1 MMNIETLLQAAQILE
16 SQQSIPPKKR
26 LARGDRQTPNNH
38 VPTSV
43 LSPTTI
49 NTNPT
54 TITTT
59 ATVPT
64 ATTVVTSTSSLLK
77 NEHIDEYPQVDLN
90 LNFHHH
96 NHLIQQ
102 RLSLD
107 QNDDDDDGDDDDDD
121 TNNQNVNRNS
131 EISNRVQ
138 TTCFRDREIH
148 NRLEKHRRAHLK
160 DCFDSLKAE
169 VPCQRD
175 RKITNLQVLNLAI
188 KYIQTLTRKDREY
201 EQEIA
206 SLTSR
211 SIELQNRLS
220 CLKTELNSEG
230 HNVDTWLNT
239 CSDIDYS
246 TSTRTAS
253 EAEMYRTIDDD
264 DIDDDDQLD
273 QNPHI
278 NKKSIDIITNNNN
291 HHSTK
296 TNSYLIDPKTLLNNR
311 KSTTTTIT
319 TTTTRQRPRP
329 SKRKLQ
335 SIPTTNLLHT
345 LSTSI
350 PINNT
355 SRSEN
360 LLDFNVARHLHLNE
374 PCNLLTNINSR
385 TKDSLSLTPITDIR
399 YDIVDMFTKGT
410 TSHLQQQQ
418 QQQQIS
424 PLPSIA
430 SLMNRHSSQPSPI
443 VSPTKQTIGINTDP
457 LTTSTTNILHQSVA
471 TS

>member
-1 MMNIETLLQAAQILE
+1 LLQAAQILE

-26 LARGDRQTPNNH
+26 LARGDHETPTNH
-38 VPTSV
+38 VPTTI

-54 TITTT
+54 ATTT
-59 ATVPT
+59 V
-64 ATTVVTSTSSLLK
+64 SSLLK
-77 NEHIDEYPQVDLN
+77 TDHIDEYPQHDLN
-90 LNFHHH
+90 LNMHHQ
-96 NHLIQQ
+96 NHLAQQ

-107 QNDDDDDGDDDDDD
+107 QNDDDDDDDDE
-121 TNNQNVNRNS
+121 TNNQNHNGNS

-188 KYIQTLTRKDREY
+188 KYIQTLTRKEREY

-211 SIELQNRLS
+211 NIELQRRLGS
-220 CLKTELNSEG
+220 LKSDLNSEG
-230 HNVDTWLNT
+230 HDVDTWLDT
-239 CSDIDYS
+239 CSDIDHS

-253 EAEMYRTIDDD
+253 EAEMYRTFDDD
-264 DIDDDDQLD
+264 DELD
-273 QNPHI
+273 QNSQL
-278 NKKSIDIITNNNN
+278 NKKSIDLIT
-291 HHSTK
+291 K
-296 TNSYLIDPKTLLNNR
+296 PNSYVIDPKTLLNHQ
-311 KSTTTTIT
+311 KIP
-319 TTTTRQRPRP
+319 TRQRPRP

-335 SIPTTNLLHT
+335 SIPTTNLLQT
-345 LSTSI
+345 LST
-350 PINNT
+350 T

-360 LLDFNVARHLHLNE
+360 LLDFNVARHLHLDE

-385 TKDSLSLTPITDIR
+385 KKDSLSLTPITDIR
-399 YDIVDMFTKGT
+399 YEIVDMFTKGT
-410 TSHLQQQQ
+410 TSHLQQQQQQ

-430 SLMNRHSSQPSPI
+430 SLMNRHSSQPSPV

-457 LTTSTTNILHQSVA
+457 LTTSTTNILHQPVA

>member
-1 MMNIETLLQAAQILE
+1 M
-16 SQQSIPPKKR
+16 SGSKP
-26 LARGDRQTPNNH
+26 
-38 VPTSV
+38 
-43 LSPTTI
+43 
-49 NTNPT
+49 
-54 TITTT
+54 
-59 ATVPT
+59 
-64 ATTVVTSTSSLLK
+64 
-77 NEHIDEYPQVDLN
+77 
-90 LNFHHH
+90 
-96 NHLIQQ
+96 
-102 RLSLD
+102 
-107 QNDDDDDGDDDDDD
+107 
-121 TNNQNVNRNS
+121 
-131 EISNRVQ
+131 
-138 TTCFRDREIH
+138 
-148 NRLEKHRRAHLK
+148 
-160 DCFDSLKAE
+160 
-169 VPCQRD
+169 
-175 RKITNLQVLNLAI
+175 
-188 KYIQTLTRKDREY
+188 TLTRKEREY
-201 EQEIA
+201 EQEIT

-211 SIELQNRLS
+211 SIELQNRLG

-230 HNVDTWLNT
+230 HNVDTWLES

-253 EAEMYRTIDDD
+253 EAEMYRTFDDD
-264 DIDDDDQLD
+264 DELD
-273 QNPHI
+273 QNSQI
-278 NKKSIDIITNNNN
+278 NKKSTDLITNNNHN
-291 HHSTK
+291 GTK
-296 TNSYLIDPKTLLNNR
+296 TNSYLIDPKTLVNNR
-311 KSTTTTIT
+311 KS
-319 TTTTRQRPRP
+319 TTRQRPRP

-350 PINNT
+350 PINNNNNNTINNHNT

-374 PCNLLTNINSR
+374 PCNLLTNINTR

-410 TSHLQQQQ
+410 TSHLLQQQQQ

>member
-1 MMNIETLLQAAQILE
+1 MV
-16 SQQSIPPKKR
+16 SPKE
-26 LARGDRQTPNNH
+26 AR
-38 VPTSV
+38 
-43 LSPTTI
+43 
-49 NTNPT
+49 
-54 TITTT
+54 
-59 ATVPT
+59 
-64 ATTVVTSTSSLLK
+64 
-77 NEHIDEYPQVDLN
+77 
-90 LNFHHH
+90 
-96 NHLIQQ
+96 
-102 RLSLD
+102 
-107 QNDDDDDGDDDDDD
+107 
-121 TNNQNVNRNS
+121 
-131 EISNRVQ
+131 
-138 TTCFRDREIH
+138 
-148 NRLEKHRRAHLK
+148 RRAHLK

-188 KYIQTLTRKDREY
+188 KYIQTLTRKEREY
-201 EQEIA
+201 EQEI
-206 SLTSR
+206 SLLTSH
-211 SIELQNRLS
+211 SVELQNRLN

-230 HNVDTWLNT
+230 HNVDTWLDT

-246 TSTRTAS
+246 ISTRTAS
-253 EAEMYRTIDDD
+253 EAEMYRTFDDND
-264 DIDDDDQLD
+264 YEFD
-273 QNPHI
+273 QNSQI
-278 NKKSIDIITNNNN
+278 NKKSIDLITNNTN
-291 HHSTK
+291 HHHHHHGTK
-296 TNSYLIDPKTLLNNR
+296 TNSYLIDSKTSINNR
-311 KSTTTTIT
+311 KS
-319 TTTTRQRPRP
+319 TTRQRPRP

-350 PINNT
+350 PINNNNNNNHNT

-374 PCNLLTNINSR
+374 PCNLLTNINTR
-385 TKDSLSLTPITDIR
+385 TKDTISLTPITDIR

-410 TSHLQQQQ
+410 TSHLQ

>member
-1 MMNIETLLQAAQILE
+1 
-16 SQQSIPPKKR
+16 
-26 LARGDRQTPNNH
+26 
-38 VPTSV
+38 V

-49 NTNPT
+49 NAN
-54 TITTT
+54 
-59 ATVPT
+59 PT
-64 ATTVVTSTSSLLK
+64 ATTAVSSLLK
-77 NEHIDEYPQVDLN
+77 SDRIDEYPQLDLN
-90 LNFHHH
+90 LNMHHQ
-96 NHLIQQ
+96 NHLAQQ

-107 QNDDDDDGDDDDDD
+107 HNDDDDDDDDD
-121 TNNQNVNRNS
+121 TPNQNINGNS
-131 EISNRVQ
+131 DNSNRGQ

-160 DCFDSLKAE
+160 DCFDNLKAE

-188 KYIQTLTRKDREY
+188 KYIQTLTRKEREY

-206 SLTSR
+206 LLTSR
-211 SIELQNRLS
+211 NIELQRRLGS
-220 CLKTELNSEG
+220 LKTDLNSEG
-230 HNVDTWLNT
+230 HDVDTWLDT
-239 CSDIDYS
+239 CSDIDHS

-253 EAEMYRTIDDD
+253 EAEMYRTFDDD
-264 DIDDDDQLD
+264 DEID
-273 QNPHI
+273 
-278 NKKSIDIITNNNN
+278 KKPIDSI
-291 HHSTK
+291 TK
-296 TNSYLIDPKTLLNNR
+296 PNSYIIDPKPLLNNQ
-311 KSTTTTIT
+311 KLP
-319 TTTTRQRPRP
+319 TRQRPRP

-335 SIPTTNLLHT
+335 SIPTTNLLQT
-345 LSTSI
+345 LST
-350 PINNT
+350 T

-360 LLDFNVARHLHLNE
+360 LLDFNVARHLHLDE

-399 YDIVDMFTKGT
+399 YEIVDMFTKGT

-418 QQQQIS
+418 PQQQQIS

-430 SLMNRHSSQPSPI
+430 SLMNRHSSQPSPV

-457 LTTSTTNILHQSVA
+457 LTTSTTNILHQPVA

>member
-1 MMNIETLLQAAQILE
+1 LE

-26 LARGDRQTPNNH
+26 LRGDRQTTPNN
-38 VPTSV
+38 V

-54 TITTT
+54 TI
-59 ATVPT
+59 
-64 ATTVVTSTSSLLK
+64 SSILK
-77 NEHIDEYPQVDLN
+77 NDLIDEYPQLELN
-90 LNFHHH
+90 LNMHHH
-96 NHLIQQ
+96 NHLAQQ

-107 QNDDDDDGDDDDDD
+107 HNDVDDDDDDDDDD
-121 TNNQNVNRNS
+121 TNNQNVNGNS

-160 DCFDSLKAE
+160 DCFDNLKAE

-188 KYIQTLTRKDREY
+188 KYIQTLTRKEREY
-201 EQEIA
+201 DQEIA
-206 SLTSR
+206 ALTSR
-211 SIELQNRLS
+211 NIELQNRLNT
-220 CLKTELNSEG
+220 LKTELNSEG
-230 HNVDTWLNT
+230 HDVDTWLDT
-239 CSDIDYS
+239 CSDIDHS
-246 TSTRTAS
+246 VSTRTAS
-253 EAEMYRTIDDD
+253 EAEMHRTIDDD
-264 DIDDDDQLD
+264 DDDSID
-273 QNPHI
+273 QNSLI
-278 NKKSIDIITNNNN
+278 NKKSSIDLIKQAN
-291 HHSTK
+291 
-296 TNSYLIDPKTLLNNR
+296 LIDSNR
-311 KSTTTTIT
+311 KFPI
-319 TTTTRQRPRP
+319 RQRPRP

-335 SIPTTNLLHT
+335 SIPTTNLLQT
-345 LSTSI
+345 LS
-350 PINNT
+350 NT

-360 LLDFNVARHLHLNE
+360 LLDFNVARHLHLDE
-374 PCNLLTNINSR
+374 PCNLLTNITSR

-399 YDIVDMFTKGT
+399 YEIVDMFTKGT
-410 TSHLQQQQ
+410 NSHIQQQQQQQ

-430 SLMNRHSSQPSPI
+430 SLMNRHSSQPSPV

-457 LTTSTTNILHQSVA
+457 LTTSTTNILHQPVA

>member
-1 MMNIETLLQAAQILE
+1 MNIETLLQAAQILE

-26 LARGDRQTPNNH
+26 LARGDHETTPNNH
-38 VPTSV
+38 VQTSV

-54 TITTT
+54 ATTT
-59 ATVPT
+59 V
-64 ATTVVTSTSSLLK
+64 SSLLK
-77 NEHIDEYPQVDLN
+77 SDRIDEYPQLDLN
-90 LNFHHH
+90 LNMHHQ
-96 NHLIQQ
+96 NHLAQQ

-107 QNDDDDDGDDDDDD
+107 QNDDDDDDDDD
-121 TNNQNVNRNS
+121 NNNHNQNINGNS
-131 EISNRVQ
+131 DNSNRGQ

-160 DCFDSLKAE
+160 DCFDNLKAE

-188 KYIQTLTRKDREY
+188 KYIQTLTRKEREY

-206 SLTSR
+206 SLSSR
-211 SIELQNRLS
+211 NIELQRRLGS
-220 CLKTELNSEG
+220 LKTDLNSEG
-230 HNVDTWLNT
+230 HDVDTWLDT
-239 CSDIDYS
+239 CSDIDHS

-253 EAEMYRTIDDD
+253 EAEMYRTFDDD
-264 DIDDDDQLD
+264 DEVDR
-273 QNPHI
+273 
-278 NKKSIDIITNNNN
+278 KSIDSIT
-291 HHSTK
+291 K
-296 TNSYLIDPKTLLNNR
+296 PNSYIVDPKTLLNNQ
-311 KSTTTTIT
+311 KIP
-319 TTTTRQRPRP
+319 TRQRPRP

-335 SIPTTNLLHT
+335 SIPTTNLLQT
-345 LSTSI
+345 LST
-350 PINNT
+350 T

-360 LLDFNVARHLHLNE
+360 LLDFNVARHLHLDE
-374 PCNLLTNINSR
+374 PCNLLTNMKSR

-399 YDIVDMFTKGT
+399 YEIVDMFTKGT
-410 TSHLQQQQ
+410 TSHLLQQQP
-418 QQQQIS
+418 QQQIS

-430 SLMNRHSSQPSPI
+430 SLMNRHSSQPSPV

-457 LTTSTTNILHQSVA
+457 LTTSTTNILHQPVA